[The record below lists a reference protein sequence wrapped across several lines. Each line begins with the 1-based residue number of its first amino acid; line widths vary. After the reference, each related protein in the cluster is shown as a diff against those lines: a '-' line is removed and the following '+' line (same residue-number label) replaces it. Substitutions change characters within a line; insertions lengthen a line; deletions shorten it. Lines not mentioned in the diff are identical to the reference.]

1 VVAKKEKVN
10 NQAELVV
17 MAMVAVMVV
26 A

>member
-10 NQAELVV
+10 NQPELVV
-17 MAMVAVMVV
+17 MAMVAAMVV